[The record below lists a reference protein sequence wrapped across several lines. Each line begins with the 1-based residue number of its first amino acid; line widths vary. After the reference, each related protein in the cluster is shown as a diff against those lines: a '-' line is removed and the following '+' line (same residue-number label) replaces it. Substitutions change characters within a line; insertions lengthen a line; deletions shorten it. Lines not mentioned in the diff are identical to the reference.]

1 MAKINLLPWRAE
13 RRKQR
18 QQEFMTMLGVASAA
32 AVLISLL
39 IVLFYN
45 GKIEGQNNRNQYLT
59 NEIKALDKQISE
71 IAELDKKK
79 AGLLKRKQVIEELQ
93 ASRSQMVHLF
103 DELARTIADGTQ
115 ITSIRQNGTEMTLLG
130 RAQSNARV
138 STYMRNLDV
147 SGWMGDP
154 DLSIIEMRGADAGL
168 PNEFSLKVK
177 LKNPNDASAT
187 GAPADTQV
195 AAPPPDP
202 LAAPAVADPAAAT
215 TTAPAPAE
223 VAPAGAAPAAPVGAA
238 PAEPALITPVPAG
251 AAPAAPATTTPPTT
265 PPATPAPTTTPTAAT
280 AGGQP

>member
-18 QQEFMTMLGVASAA
+18 QQEFLTMLGVASAA

-39 IVLFYN
+39 IVMYYN
-45 GKIEGQNNRNQYLT
+45 GQIDGQNNRNQYLT
-59 NEIKALDKQISE
+59 DQITALDKQISE

-115 ITSIRQNGTEMTLLG
+115 ITSIAQNGAEMTLLG

-147 SGWMGDP
+147 SGWMGNP
-154 DLSIIEMRGADAGL
+154 DLSIIELRGSDPGL
-168 PNEFSLKVK
+168 PNEFSLKVQ
-177 LKNPNDASAT
+177 LKNPNDPAQAAAAAAAAAQDPA
-187 GAPADTQV
+187 AP
-195 AAPPPDP
+195 PPPDP
-202 LAAPAVADPAAAT
+202 LAPAATGAAAPAVADPAAAPGAAPAT
-215 TTAPAPAE
+215 APATGTAPATTAPA
-223 VAPAGAAPAAPVGAA
+223 AP
-238 PAEPALITPVPAG
+238 
-251 AAPAAPATTTPPTT
+251 APATTTPAPAPTT
-265 PPATPAPTTTPTAAT
+265 PPAPA